1 MIWHA
6 LCLTILK
13 KIFTECYQT
22 NTKKNNWLKTL
33 AAALA
38 LGIASGNADLRA
50 QDDDET
56 VYTLS
61 PFTVDE
67 SDTVGYAATS
77 TLAGTRIKTDL
88 KDLGASISVVTEE
101 FMDDVAATDAQ
112 TLLSYL
118 GNVEVGG
125 FQGNF
130 TGASESTTSRFYQL
144 DARTNPQ
151 RNQRVRGLFAADLT
165 RNLYLT
171 DIPFDSY
178 NTGRVTVSRGPNSL
192 LFGIGSPGGV
202 IDNASKQAIHN
213 SDFGELGIR
222 LDNYGSWRAELDY
235 NKSLVEDRVA
245 LRISILEESQE
256 YKQKPAF
263 EDQTRFYAALDII
276 LFESDSAVTRLK
288 INGEDGEQ
296 NGSPVEVIPPT
307 VSYHN
312 WFEPISPSISQ
323 FTGSQPKPWVV
334 HPSEGGTWEF
344 QALHD
349 DPLGTGSSE
358 SKINTNVHSTV
369 FRQPTLVYSERG
381 ATVGSIPGGNIA
393 GYNGFVPWSTKK
405 DTLASTG
412 LAGTAV
418 AAGLPDDTPVGH
430 FRDFHTNSP
439 YAESYAIGFAA
450 PTLQNR
456 DVFDFYNQVYSNG
469 HDRIE
474 REFDAVNFALEQT
487 FLDGKLGIE
496 IAYDQQSY
504 STHQDFLFAGGQGG
518 STGGPYDIYVANSA
532 YLLNGQ
538 LNPNLGRAY
547 TRVRKPRQR
556 DDITDRETFRITATA
571 EADFT
576 ENDGWLKHL
585 GLHRFT
591 GLFNDY
597 TLDTF
602 NSTTGDAVDSDQFNI
617 TSAMNTGSLAG
628 GGRRSLNVLAF
639 TSDSLIGVQ
648 SLDDVRLY
656 AMDFRRYDE
665 GYRYN
670 YAWVDTNAAGKLN
683 NVAGDRMIHVNEVFV
698 RRILEDENIGQTNIE
713 SKAFAWQSYFFDD
726 HIVGLYGYRED
737 DTESFA
743 RNSEAEAGI
752 DRLESIPALFGPTPN
767 TFYNPAFTKLSST
780 PALVESG
787 DTHTWS
793 VVGRIPE
800 FLLGDLP
807 FNMQVHWSTS
817 NNFNPIGLRNNIL
830 AQPIGQPTGSTEEY
844 GFLISSDDQKYSIK
858 FNWFTTELA
867 ALNSG
872 VNFNLAGEVVGRIN
886 SFRRGEQVGGFPWSV
901 QLEHL
906 DNPES
911 HPIQSY
917 DAYYTAML
925 NTIPPVLKGIVN
937 PRQEDTTGDGVWDEY
952 DYDAIPNIRSTRDQ
966 LAEGFEVEFVANPTP
981 SWRILANISQQETI
995 FTNTAPIMAKV
1006 AEDYVATIQAG
1017 RLDILQEDGSFDR
1030 PPRTYELELL
1040 AQILAPVRVAKALE
1054 NQLSNEQREWRITGV
1069 STYQFQEGTLAGF
1082 GIGGAVRWEDEAAT
1096 GYVFGLDPE
1105 TNVPVPDV
1113 NRPHF
1118 DDGLF
1123 SGDLWLTY
1131 GRKINHEKI
1140 DWSVRLNVRNLVGE
1154 SGNIPV
1160 KTNPDGQVAVIRIP
1174 PPRTIYL
1181 SNSFKF

>member
-1 MIWHA
+1 M
-6 LCLTILK
+6 
-13 KIFTECYQT
+13 
-22 NTKKNNWLKTL
+22 NTKNNNWLKTL
-33 AAALA
+33 AAALT

-50 QDDDET
+50 QDEDET

-67 SDTVGYAATS
+67 SETVGYAATS

-88 KDLGASISVVTEE
+88 KDLGASISVVTEA

-130 TGASESTTSRFYQL
+130 TGASASTWSRFYQL

-245 LRISILEESQE
+245 LRISILEESLE

-276 LFESDSAVTRLK
+276 LFESGSAVTRLK

-312 WFEPISPSISQ
+312 WFEPIPTSISQ
-323 FTGSQPKPWVV
+323 FTGSQPTPWVV
-334 HPSEGGTWEF
+334 DPSEGGTWEF

-349 DPLGTGSSE
+349 DPIGTE
-358 SKINTNVHSTV
+358 ARENLIHTNVHPTV
-369 FRQPTLVYSERG
+369 FRQPTLVYSTRG
-381 ATVGSIPGGNIA
+381 ATDASVGGVGNIA
-393 GYNGFVPWSTKK
+393 GYNGVIPWSKSR

-412 LAGTAV
+412 LAGTPV
-418 AAGLPDDTPVGH
+418 AAGLPDDTPVGN
-430 FRDFHTNSP
+430 FRDFHTNTP
-439 YAESYAIGFAA
+439 YSEGYAIGFAA

-496 IAYDQQSY
+496 IAYDEQSY

-518 STGGPYDIYVANSA
+518 STGGPYDIYVSNSV
-532 YLLNGQ
+532 YLMNGQ

-571 EADFT
+571 EADFR

-602 NSTTGDAVDSDQFNI
+602 NHTTGDAVDSDQFNI
-617 TSAMNTGSLAG
+617 TSAQAEDNLNG
-628 GGRRSLNVLAF
+628 GGRRSLNILAF

-648 SLDDVRLY
+648 SLDDVRLHPI
-656 AMDFRRYDE
+656 DFRRPED

-670 YAWVDTNAAGKLN
+670 YAWVDTTAAGSLN
-683 NVAGDRMIHVNEVFV
+683 GGVAGDRMIHTNEVFV
-698 RRILEDENIGQTNIE
+698 RRIIESEDIGQTNIE
-713 SKAFAWQSYFFDD
+713 SKAFAWQSYFLDD

-743 RNSEAEAGI
+743 INTEAEAGI
-752 DRLESIPALFGPTPN
+752 DRLVSSPAEFGPAPN
-767 TFYNPAFTKLSST
+767 IQYNPAFTKLSST

-787 DTHTWS
+787 DTQTWS
-793 VVGRIPE
+793 VVARIPE

-807 FNMQVHWSTS
+807 FNLQAHWSTS
-817 NNFNPIGLRNNIL
+817 ENFNPIGLRNSVL
-830 AQPIGQPTGSTEEY
+830 GEPIGQPTGSTEEY
-844 GFLISSDDQKYSIK
+844 GFLISTDDQKYSIK

-867 ALNSG
+867 AIDSG
-872 VNFNLAGEVVGRIN
+872 VNFNLVGEVVGRIN
-886 SFRRGEQVGGFPWSV
+886 SFRRGELIGQFPWSM
-901 QLEHL
+901 QLAAL
-906 DNPES
+906 PGGASPEG

-925 NTIPPVLKGIVN
+925 NTVPQVLQDIVN

-952 DYDAIPNIRSTRDQ
+952 DFDPIPNIRSTRDQ

-995 FTNTAPIMAKV
+995 FTNTAPVMAQV
-1006 AEDYVATIQAG
+1006 VEDYVGTIQAG
-1017 RLDILQEDGSFDR
+1017 RLDELQEDGSFTR
-1030 PPRTYELELL
+1030 PSRTYELELL

-1054 NQLSNEQREWRITGV
+1054 NQVANEQREWRITGV

-1096 GYVFGLDPE
+1096 GYVFSLDPE
-1105 TNVPVPDV
+1105 TNVPIPDV
-1113 NRPHF
+1113 NRPFF

-1131 GRKINHEKI
+1131 RRKIWDEKI
-1140 DWSVRLNVRNLVGE
+1140 DWSVRLNIRNLVGE

>member
-1 MIWHA
+1 MNA
-6 LCLTILK
+6 K
-13 KIFTECYQT
+13 KISWF
-22 NTKKNNWLKTL
+22 KTL
-33 AAALA
+33 VAVLTLGAA
-38 LGIASGNADLRA
+38 SENADLGA
-50 QDDDET
+50 QAVDDDEST
-56 VYTLS
+56 YTLS

-67 SDTVGYAATS
+67 SETVGYAAAS

-88 KDLGASISVVTEE
+88 RDLGASISVVTEE
-101 FMDDVAATDAQ
+101 FMDDLAATDAQ

-130 TGASESTTSRFYQL
+130 TGASESTFSRYLQV

-151 RNQRVRGLFAADLT
+151 ANQRVRGLFAADLT

-213 SDFGELGIR
+213 SDFGELGVR
-222 LDNYGSWRAELDY
+222 LDNYGSWRTEFDY
-235 NKSLVEDRVA
+235 NKSLIEDRVA
-245 LRISILEESQE
+245 LRISILEESLE

-263 EDQTRFYAALDII
+263 EDQTRFYGALDII
-276 LFESDSAVTRLK
+276 LFESDSAVTRLR

-296 NGSPVEVIPPT
+296 SGSPVEVIPPT

-312 WFEPISPSISQ
+312 WFEPISTSISQ
-323 FTGSQPKPWVV
+323 FTGSQPNAAAV

-349 DPLGTGSSE
+349 DPIGTGSTE
-358 SKINTNVHSTV
+358 SRINTNVHSTV
-369 FRQPTLVYSERG
+369 FRQPTIVYSERG
-381 ATVGSIPGGNIA
+381 ATDAGIPGGNIA
-393 GYNGFVPWSTKK
+393 GYNGFVPWSASR

-439 YAESYAIGFAA
+439 YGEGYAIGFAA

-496 IAYDQQSY
+496 IAYDEQSY
-504 STHQDFLFAGGQGG
+504 STYQDFLFAGGFGG
-518 STGGPYDIYVANSA
+518 STGGPYDIYVHNSA
-532 YLLNGQ
+532 FLLNGQ
-538 LNPNLGRAY
+538 RNPNVGRAY
-547 TRVRKPRQR
+547 TRVRKPTQR
-556 DDITDRETFRITATA
+556 NDFTDRETFRITATA
-571 EADFT
+571 EADFR

-597 TLDTF
+597 TLDF
-602 NSTTGDAVDSDQFNI
+602 FQRTTGDAVDSDEFNI
-617 TSAMNTGSLAG
+617 TSAMNLDLLSR
-628 GGRRSLNVLAF
+628 GGRRSLNIMAY

-648 SLDDVRLY
+648 SLDDVRLHPI
-656 AMDFRRYDE
+656 DFQRYPD

-670 YAWVDTNAAGKLN
+670 YAWVDTNAEGIFN
-683 NVAGDRMIHVNEVFV
+683 NVAGDRMVHVNQVFIQ
-698 RRILEDENIGQTNIE
+698 RIIDWEDISQTNID

-743 RNSEAEAGI
+743 INTEAEAGI
-752 DRLESIPALFGPTPN
+752 DSLMSVPAVFGPVN
-767 TFYNPAFTKLSST
+767 NRLWNPAFTKLSST

-787 DTHTWS
+787 DTQTWS

-807 FNMQVHWSTS
+807 FNVQAHWSTS
-817 NNFNPIGLRNNIL
+817 TNFNPIGLRNNIL
-830 AQPIGQPTGSTEEY
+830 GQAIGQPTGTTEEY
-844 GFLISSDDQKYSIK
+844 GFLISTDDQKYSIK

-867 ALNSG
+867 DINSG
-872 VNFNLAGEVVGRIN
+872 VNFNLAQEVFNGRIN
-886 SFRRGEQVGGFPWSV
+886 NFRRGELDKEFPWSV

-925 NTIPPVLKGIVN
+925 NTVPQVLKDIVN
-937 PRQEDTTGDGVWDEY
+937 PRQVDTNGDGVWDEY
-952 DYDAIPNIRSTRDQ
+952 DFDAIPNIRSTRDQ
-966 LAEGFEVEFVANPTP
+966 VAEGFEVEFVANPTP

-995 FTNTAPIMAKV
+995 FTNTAPVMAQIV
-1006 AEDYVATIQAG
+1006 EDYVAAIRAG
-1017 RLDILQEDGSFDR
+1017 ELDVLQEDGSFDR
-1030 PPRTYELELL
+1030 PPRTYELELES
-1040 AQILAPVRVAKALE
+1040 QILAPVRVARALE
-1054 NQLSNEQREWRITGV
+1054 NQVANEQREWRITGV
-1069 STYQFQEGTLAGF
+1069 STYQFQEGILEGF
-1082 GIGGAVRWEDEAAT
+1082 GIGGAVRWEDDAAT

-1105 TNVPVPDV
+1105 TNVPIPDV
-1113 NRPHF
+1113 NRPHL

-1131 GRKINHEKI
+1131 GRILNDKI
-1140 DWSVRLNVRNLVGE
+1140 DWTVRLNVRNLVGE